1 MRIAVI
7 DLGTNTFNLLI
18 TQVNSGKLHL
28 IHTEKESVLLGMG
41 GINQSIITVDALN
54 RAKETLNLFKSK
66 CEIFHVKSIQAI
78 GTSALRSSKN
88 NYELVD
94 YAKDIL
100 DIDINIIDGF
110 KEAEYIYRGVK
121 WGYDFFQP
129 AIVMDIGGG
138 STEFIFADKKGI
150 NEMTSLDIGVSRI
163 FQLFNKPEQCTQD
176 IITLIYKFLNDKK
189 SSFFTKVDADI
200 LIGSSG
206 SFETIYEM
214 IYMKSFTEYSSSIEI
229 PLEKVKLTLDW
240 IITSTLKQRLDN
252 NWIVDF
258 RKRML
263 PIAALKILWVIN
275 HFSIKKIMISPF
287 SLKEGILMTN

>member
-18 TQVNSGKLHL
+18 SQVNGGKLHL

-110 KEAEYIYRGVK
+110 VYV
-121 WGYDFFQP
+121 
-129 AIVMDIGGG
+129 
-138 STEFIFADKKGI
+138 
-150 NEMTSLDIGVSRI
+150 N
-163 FQLFNKPEQCTQD
+163 
-176 IITLIYKFLNDKK
+176 
-189 SSFFTKVDADI
+189 
-200 LIGSSG
+200 
-206 SFETIYEM
+206 
-214 IYMKSFTEYSSSIEI
+214 
-229 PLEKVKLTLDW
+229 
-240 IITSTLKQRLDN
+240 
-252 NWIVDF
+252 
-258 RKRML
+258 
-263 PIAALKILWVIN
+263 
-275 HFSIKKIMISPF
+275 
-287 SLKEGILMTN
+287 

>member
-18 TQVNSGKLHL
+18 AQVNGGKLHL

-100 DIDINIIDGF
+100 DIDINIIDGI

-138 STEFIFADKKGI
+138 D
-150 NEMTSLDIGVSRI
+150 
-163 FQLFNKPEQCTQD
+163 
-176 IITLIYKFLNDKK
+176 
-189 SSFFTKVDADI
+189 
-200 LIGSSG
+200 
-206 SFETIYEM
+206 
-214 IYMKSFTEYSSSIEI
+214 
-229 PLEKVKLTLDW
+229 
-240 IITSTLKQRLDN
+240 
-252 NWIVDF
+252 
-258 RKRML
+258 
-263 PIAALKILWVIN
+263 
-275 HFSIKKIMISPF
+275 
-287 SLKEGILMTN
+287 